1 MNIKIIGIEDLSQ
14 EQRGELFQILE
25 KEFILSY
32 DDHIDVG
39 KVVEN
44 DEMIIT
50 ALNYD
55 IIEVKIKEM
64 T

>member
-1 MNIKIIGIEDLSQ
+1 MIKIIGIEDLSQ

-32 DDHIDVG
+32 DDHVDVG

-55 IIEVKIKEM
+55 IIEVKIKEEII
-64 T
+64 